1 MPPNSSFPL
10 PQSVRHRKSSLYLT
24 ADRMS
29 AGKRKTESRK
39 GLPRKNRRNVLCR
52 RTVPFPCRSLF
63 VIGNQVCTSPL
74 TACQQA
80 RAKTDIRRVFIRKT
94 PPKRIRRR
102 TVPFPYRSLFVIGN
116 QVCTSPLTAC
126 QQAST
131 KRKAERASPGKTAET
146 HFAAE
151 QFLSLTAVCS
161 SSEIKS
167 VPHR

>member
-1 MPPNSSFPL
+1 
-10 PQSVRHRKSSLYLT
+10 
-24 ADRMS
+24 MS
-29 AGKRKTESRK
+29 AGKRKTDIRRVFIRK
-39 GLPRKNRRNVLCR
+39 TPPKRIRR
-52 RTVPFPCRSLF
+52 RTVPFPYRSLF

-126 QQAST
+126 QTVYSSFALFILIF
-131 KRKAERASPGKTAET
+131 GIIT
-146 HFAAE
+146 HTYKKGNYS
-151 QFLSLTAVCS
+151 Q
-161 SSEIKS
+161 S
-167 VPHR
+167 V